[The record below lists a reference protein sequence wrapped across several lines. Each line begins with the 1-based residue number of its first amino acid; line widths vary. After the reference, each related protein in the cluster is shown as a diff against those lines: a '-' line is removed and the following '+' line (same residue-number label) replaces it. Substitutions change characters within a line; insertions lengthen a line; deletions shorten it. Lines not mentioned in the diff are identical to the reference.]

1 MVDKSTA
8 FNEIRHIK
16 INNKVIDFSTPKI
29 MGILNLTPDSF
40 YDGGKYK
47 DSSSLLHKAEDMILS
62 GADIIDI
69 GAVSSRPGAPN
80 VTVEEELK
88 RIVEPIELLTK
99 AFPDAIFSI
108 DTYRSRVAEE
118 TIAAGAHIINDIS
131 GGTMDNSMFKTIA
144 KLKVPYILMHIH
156 GTPDTMQKS
165 PISDSII
172 SIVKS
177 FFQSKTE
184 ELSKLGVRDII
195 LDPGFGFGKSL
206 ECNYKL
212 LSHINET
219 RISNLPL
226 LAGVSRKS
234 MINKVLNTIPE
245 DALTGTTTLNT
256 IALLSGANILRVH
269 DIEEAK
275 QVAKIVEFM
284 KSENSC

>member
-8 FNEIRHIK
+8 FSEIRHIK
-16 INNKVIDFSTPKI
+16 IKNKIVDFSTPKI
-29 MGILNLTPDSF
+29 MGIMNLTPDSF

-47 DSSSLLHKAEDMILS
+47 DTDSLLQKAEDMMHS

-69 GAVSSRPGAPN
+69 GAVSTRPGAHN
-80 VTVEEELK
+80 VTIEEELK

-131 GGTMDNSMFKTIA
+131 GGTMDDRMFETIA
-144 KLKVPYILMHIH
+144 KLQVPYILMHIH
-156 GTPDTMQKS
+156 GTPDSMQKS
-165 PISDSII
+165 AISENII
-172 SIVKS
+172 SVVRS
-177 FFQSKTE
+177 FFESMVE
-184 ELSKLGVRDII
+184 ELNKLGVKDII

-212 LSHINET
+212 LSDMNET
-219 RISNLPL
+219 RINNLPL

-245 DALTGTTTLNT
+245 DALTGTTALNT

-269 DIEEAK
+269 DVEEAK
-275 QVAKIVEFM
+275 QVAKIINFM
-284 KSENSC
+284 QNANNC